1 MKRISIRDDDRILE
15 VQYDGALT
23 FAERT
28 SALEE
33 VHALLRRSGFERV
46 LLDFTGAWAA
56 RNSHEGS
63 ADTFLATL
71 EALGFAGTSVA
82 YLNAPAEHSEPVV
95 QRSEATGMRVGR
107 FYCRR
112 AAMGWLTA
120 EPAA

>member
-71 EALGFAGTSVA
+71 EALGFAGRPWRISTHPPSTASPSCNARRPRECAWVA
-82 YLNAPAEHSEPVV
+82 SIAGAP
-95 QRSEATGMRVGR
+95 RWVG
-107 FYCRR
+107 
-112 AAMGWLTA
+112 
-120 EPAA
+120 